1 MSGIDTESQDSVE
14 PESSEYDEDE
24 DDDDYYY
31 YNNGDE
37 DEGMASDK
45 EDDPEAFEFQI
56 IDPNEAQEVFD
67 ALVAKISQ
75 EIKVKSL
82 RKLVYAYENCS
93 AIPSLTKIA
102 ISNTGRISISVLLT
116 ILLVSWIYN
125 QVSESVSRI
134 LLMQHDWNTEKIL
147 ER

>member
-67 ALVAKISQ
+67 ALVAKISR

-82 RKLVYAYENCS
+82 RKLVDAYENCS

-116 ILLVSWIYN
+116 NLLISWIYN

>member
-56 IDPNEAQEVFD
+56 KGFRIVLLEAFEFQIIDPNEAQEVFD

-82 RKLVYAYENCS
+82 RKLADAYENCS
-93 AIPSLTKIA
+93 AIPSLT
-102 ISNTGRISISVLLT
+102 
-116 ILLVSWIYN
+116 
-125 QVSESVSRI
+125 
-134 LLMQHDWNTEKIL
+134 
-147 ER
+147 